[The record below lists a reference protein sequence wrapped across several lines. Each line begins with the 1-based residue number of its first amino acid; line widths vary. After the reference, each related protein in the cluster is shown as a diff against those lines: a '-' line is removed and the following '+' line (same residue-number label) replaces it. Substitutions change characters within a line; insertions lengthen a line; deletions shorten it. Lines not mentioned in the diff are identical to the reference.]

1 MKKFFSTFF
10 LVITFLSCSSDD
22 SSNSNSSRDFKYEI
36 SGNYTGGT
44 TIVYYAANGSTS
56 TEEDDIL
63 PWTKEV
69 TYENNVKGI
78 AIAASPVVAKPGVPG
93 QTITLKIYRGNK
105 LIKKSTATVLSN
117 GFFNL
122 NSGSIAL

>member
-1 MKKFFSTFF
+1 MKKFFSIFF
-10 LVITFLSCSSDD
+10 LVFTFLSCSSDD
-22 SSNSNSSRDFKYEI
+22 SSTNNSRDFKYEI
-36 SGNYTGGT
+36 SGNYTGST

-56 TEEDDIL
+56 TEEDDNL

-69 TYENNVKGI
+69 TYDNNVKGI
-78 AIAASPVVAKPGVPG
+78 AIVASPVAAKPGVPG

-105 LIKKSTATVLSN
+105 LFKKSTATVLSS

-122 NSGSIAL
+122 NSGSIVL

>member
-1 MKKFFSTFF
+1 MKKLFSI
-10 LVITFLSCSSDD
+10 LVLAFTFLSCSNDNS
-22 SSNSNSSRDFKYEI
+22 SSNNSRDFRYEI

-44 TIVYYAANGSTS
+44 TIVYYVANGSTS
-56 TEEDDIL
+56 TEEDDTL

-69 TYENNVKGI
+69 TYESNVQGI
-78 AIAASPVVAKPGVPG
+78 AIVASPVVAKPGISG
-93 QTITLKIYRGNK
+93 QTLTLKVYRGNK
-105 LIKKSTATVLSN
+105 LIKESTATVLSN